1 LNVKRKHVLK
11 SVNRLYDIII
21 IGAGPAGMTAAV
33 YAKRASKD
41 ILLLDKFTP
50 GGRVKSTHQ
59 VDNYLGFGT
68 VNAHELV
75 GKMVDHLHEL
85 SIQETY
91 GLVKDISKDDEGI
104 FTVSTDEDTYYSKTV
119 IVATGTGPK
128 PLNIENEQ
136 KFLARGVSYCAVCDA
151 MFFENENVVMIGGG
165 DAALEEGYYL
175 STRCK
180 HVTIIHEFDAFSAS
194 KQIIQKLLSKDNVT
208 CKYLSSTIR
217 FDGKDELESV
227 TIVNKQTNQEE
238 NIPCSGAFIYIG
250 NQADTSF
257 LSNLL
262 HNTKEDFVEV
272 SPEMRTNI
280 SGLFA
285 CGDVT
290 KKDYRFIVTAISD
303 GAIAALTAIKYIDE
317 ELK

>member
-1 LNVKRKHVLK
+1 MNKV
-11 SVNRLYDIII
+11 YDIII
-21 IGAGPAGMTAAV
+21 IGAGPAGMTAAI
-33 YAKRASKD
+33 YATRASKD

-50 GGRVKSTHQ
+50 GGRVKSTYQ
-59 VDNYLGFGT
+59 VDNYLGFGK

-75 GKMVDHLHEL
+75 GKMVDHLHGL
-85 SIQETY
+85 NIQETY
-91 GLVKDISKDDEGI
+91 GLAQDIFKNEEGLFVVK
-104 FTVSTDEDTYYSKTV
+104 TDEDTYLSKTV

-128 PLNIENEQ
+128 PLEIENEQ

-151 MFFENENVVMIGGG
+151 MFFENEDVVMIGGG

-175 STRCK
+175 STKCK

-194 KQIIQKLLSKDNVT
+194 KQIVQKLLAQDNVT
-208 CKYLSSTIR
+208 CKYLSSTTR
-217 FDGKDELESV
+217 FDGMDELESV
-227 TIVNKQTNQEE
+227 TIVNKITQQEE
-238 NIPCSGAFIYIG
+238 KIHCAGAFIYIG

-257 LSNLL
+257 LSGLL

-272 SPEMRTNI
+272 TPDMKTKI
-280 SGLFA
+280 DGLFA

-303 GAIAALTAIKYIDE
+303 GAIAAMTAIKYIDE